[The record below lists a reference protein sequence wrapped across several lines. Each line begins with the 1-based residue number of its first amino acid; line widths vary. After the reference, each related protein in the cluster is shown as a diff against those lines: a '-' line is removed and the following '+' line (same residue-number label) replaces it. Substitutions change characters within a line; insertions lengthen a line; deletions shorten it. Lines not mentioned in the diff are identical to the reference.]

1 MLKFTLRV
9 EYAIKALV
17 RLGLSEEPM
26 SVPQISNTE
35 NIPATFLEQIFVK
48 LRRAGLVN
56 SIRGK
61 RGGYTLALPP
71 DRITVLD
78 VIEAVEGKYGL
89 AKCLVPG
96 GEEGCS
102 VPITD
107 CILRSVWSRLQ
118 YRIKDILSE
127 ITIETI
133 IREANLRETLRERA
147 KVSSESVSPS

>member
-17 RLGLSEEPM
+17 RLGLAEEPM
-26 SVPQISNTE
+26 SVPQISAAE
-35 NIPATFLEQIFVK
+35 SIPATFLEQIFVR

-61 RGGYTLALPP
+61 KGGYTLALPP
-71 DRITVLD
+71 DEITVLD

-96 GEEGCS
+96 GEQECS
-102 VPITD
+102 VLVTD
-107 CILRSVWSRLQ
+107 CILRSVWNRLQ
-118 YRIKDILSE
+118 HRIKDILSE

-133 IREANLRETLRERA
+133 IREANLREFARERA
-147 KVSSESVSPS
+147 KVG